1 MSIFSQLLVPR
12 IATISQVI
20 KEEEEEAKDRPFLY
34 GFCDYSCWN
43 LFRDSSMF
51 FHVVIVS

>member
-20 KEEEEEAKDRPFLY
+20 KEEEEEAKDRPYHFY
-34 GFCDYSCWN
+34 MVF
-43 LFRDSSMF
+43 
-51 FHVVIVS
+51 VIIPVGIYLEIHQCSFM

>member
-20 KEEEEEAKDRPFLY
+20 KEEEEAKDRPFLY